1 MVNLLE
7 LLYAATAL
15 CVGVTLYHAL
25 RKRPR
30 AAKGWGIAAAAGV
43 AGCGALALYLG
54 GF

>member
-15 CVGVTLYHAL
+15 CLGVALYHAL
-25 RKRPR
+25 RRRGR
-30 AAKGWGIAAAAGV
+30 AAKRWGIAAAAGI